1 MAPQPPATGPTSGSA
16 SGAASSGSSSGSP
29 SGSSSGSSA
38 GSVSGSAAG
47 SGGASGG
54 SNSSR
59 GGAGL
64 PGILYYDPNA
74 TTAKLAT
81 AGLRLAGFQ
90 VFNAQTLA
98 DAVELCKKHGPAGDR
113 SVKALLLDAASDPAA
128 SAGVLKALVQVP
140 GGAQLPGILL
150 VSRSNPTPIPG
161 AEGLPS
167 LRRPFST
174 PALVKVVHE
183 ALEDQGG
190 ASGSASQISVDLAV
204 TRLKQL
210 LYEHFP
216 GQEFSDAEIDHFARA
231 LRGDEELALPGDRP
245 VIRGALG
252 AARLEAVLEM
262 LGNSGVRGV
271 LKVESGPKWGKL
283 HLDAGRIRLAEV
295 KGTDED
301 LKLGRFVVEGGFMRD
316 EQLEAFIVGKD
327 PEQRPLG
334 TRLLEAGFISQA
346 DLAQIVVDQ
355 ARAVTS
361 HLLTWKSGTFTFTPT
376 GDLDPMAAAAAAQG
390 RTELLVS
397 EALLDGLRWLDESS
411 VMGPHMPD
419 VEDVYL
425 RVDEQVARLSREAL
439 PRDELAVLEL
449 VNGRN
454 SVKEIAR
461 KTRTGTFAVARVLYR
476 HAKAN
481 LVRKRVMPVA
491 V

>member
-1 MAPQPPATGPTSGSA
+1 MASQPPASGPAPTSGAPA
-16 SGAASSGSSSGSP
+16 SNGTA
-29 SGSSSGSSA
+29 
-38 GSVSGSAAG
+38 
-47 SGGASGG
+47 
-54 SNSSR
+54 
-59 GGAGL
+59 L
-64 PGILYYDPNA
+64 PGILYYDPNT
-74 TTAKLAT
+74 TTARLAT
-81 AGLRLAGFQ
+81 AGLRLAGFS
-90 VFNAQTLA
+90 VFNAYTLA
-98 DAVELCKKHGPAGDR
+98 EAVELCKKHGPAGDR
-113 SVKALLLDAASDPAA
+113 SVMALLLDAAVDPNMSAA
-128 SAGVLKALVQVP
+128 VLKALVQIP

-161 AEGLPS
+161 AEGLPTV
-167 LRRPFST
+167 RRPFST

-183 ALEDQGG
+183 ALEDQGATTG
-190 ASGSASQISVDLAV
+190 PASTITVDLAI
-204 TRLKQL
+204 TRIKHHLT
-210 LYEHFP
+210 EHFP
-216 GQEFSDAEIDHFARA
+216 GQEFSESEIEQFSKAMRA
-231 LRGDEELALPGDRP
+231 DDDLALPKERP
-245 VIRGALG
+245 SIRGALG
-252 AARLEAVLEM
+252 AARLEAVREM

-271 LKVESGPKWGKL
+271 LKVEDRDKWGKL

-295 KGTDED
+295 KGTEED

-361 HLLTWKSGTFTFTPT
+361 HLLTWKAGTFTFTPT
-376 GDLDPMAAAAAAQG
+376 ADLDAMAASAAAQG

-397 EALLDGLRWLDESS
+397 EALLDGLRWLDETT

-425 RVDEQVARLSREAL
+425 RVDEQVAKLSREAL

>member
-1 MAPQPPATGPTSGSA
+1 MASQPPAPGLNPGP
-16 SGAASSGSSSGSP
+16 
-29 SGSSSGSSA
+29 
-38 GSVSGSAAG
+38 V
-47 SGGASGG
+47 
-54 SNSSR
+54 
-59 GGAGL
+59 L
-64 PGILYYDPNA
+64 PGILYYDPNP
-74 TTAKLAT
+74 TAARLAT

-90 VFNAQTLA
+90 VFNAHALA
-98 DAVELCKKHGPAGDR
+98 DAVDLCKKHGPAGDR
-113 SVKALLLDAASDPAA
+113 SVKALLLDAASDPVA
-128 SAGVLKALVQVP
+128 SAAVLKALVQIP

-183 ALEDQGG
+183 ALEDQAG
-190 ASGSASQISVDLAV
+190 ASGSSSQISVDLAV

-210 LYEHFP
+210 LFEHFP
-216 GQEFSDAEIDHFARA
+216 GQEFSETEIDHFAKA
-231 LRGDEELALPGDRP
+231 LRSDEELALPSDRP

-271 LKVESGPKWGKL
+271 LKVEDGNRWGKL

-295 KGTDED
+295 KGTEED

-334 TRLLEAGFISQA
+334 TRLLEAGFISAA

-361 HLLTWKSGTFTFTPT
+361 HLLTWKAGTFTFTPT
-376 GDLDPMAAAAAAQG
+376 SELDPMAAAAQAQG

-397 EALLDGLRWLDESS
+397 EALLDGLRLLDETT

-425 RVDEQVARLSREAL
+425 RVDEQVAKLAREAL

-461 KTRTGTFAVARVLYR
+461 KTRTGTFAVARVIYR

>member
-1 MAPQPPATGPTSGSA
+1 MASKPTASGPT
-16 SGAASSGSSSGSP
+16 
-29 SGSSSGSSA
+29 
-38 GSVSGSAAG
+38 
-47 SGGASGG
+47 
-54 SNSSR
+54 
-59 GGAGL
+59 L
-64 PGILYYDPNA
+64 PGILYYDPNT

-90 VFNAQTLA
+90 VFNAHTLA

-113 SVKALLLDAASDPAA
+113 TVRALLLDAAADPAA
-128 SAGVLKALVQVP
+128 SAAVLKALVQIP

-183 ALEDQGG
+183 ALEDQDGPG
-190 ASGSASQISVDLAV
+190 ASSSQISVDLV
-204 TRLKQL
+204 QSRLKHL
-210 LYEHFP
+210 LYDHFP
-216 GQEFSDAEIDHFARA
+216 GQEFSEAEIADFAKA
-231 LRGDEELALPGDRP
+231 LRTDDELALPTDRP

-262 LGNSGVRGV
+262 LGNSGQRGV
-271 LKVESGPKWGKL
+271 LKVEDGNKWGKL

-334 TRLLEAGFISQA
+334 TRLLDAGFISQA

-361 HLLTWKSGTFTFTPT
+361 HLLTWKSGSFTFTPT
-376 GDLDPMAAAAAAQG
+376 SDLDPMAAAAQTQG

-397 EALLDGLRWLDESS
+397 EALLDGLRLLDETT
-411 VMGPHMPD
+411 VMGPQMPD

-425 RVDEQVARLSREAL
+425 RIDEQVARLAREAL

-461 KTRTGTFAVARVLYR
+461 KTRTGTFAVARVIYR

>member
-1 MAPQPPATGPTSGSA
+1 M
-16 SGAASSGSSSGSP
+16 
-29 SGSSSGSSA
+29 
-38 GSVSGSAAG
+38 
-47 SGGASGG
+47 
-54 SNSSR
+54 
-59 GGAGL
+59 
-64 PGILYYDPNA
+64 
-74 TTAKLAT
+74 
-81 AGLRLAGFQ
+81 
-90 VFNAQTLA
+90 
-98 DAVELCKKHGPAGDR
+98 
-113 SVKALLLDAASDPAA
+113 ALLLDAAADPSA
-128 SAGVLKALVQVP
+128 SAAVLKALVQIP

-161 AEGLPS
+161 AEGLPTV
-167 LRRPFST
+167 RRPFST

-183 ALEDQGG
+183 ALEDHG
-190 ASGSASQISVDLAV
+190 ATSGPASTITVDLAI
-204 TRLKQL
+204 TRIKHHLT
-210 LYEHFP
+210 EHFP
-216 GQEFSDAEIDHFARA
+216 GQEFSESEIEQFSKAIRSD
-231 LRGDEELALPGDRP
+231 DDLALPKERP
-245 VIRGALG
+245 SIRGTVG

-271 LKVESGPKWGKL
+271 LKVEDREKWGKL

-295 KGTDED
+295 KGTEED

-361 HLLTWKSGTFTFTPT
+361 HLLTWKAGTFTFTPT
-376 GDLDPMAAAAAAQG
+376 ADLDAMAASAAAQG

-397 EALLDGLRWLDESS
+397 EALLDGLRWLDETT

-425 RVDEQVARLSREAL
+425 RIDEQVAKLSREAL

>member
-1 MAPQPPATGPTSGSA
+1 M
-16 SGAASSGSSSGSP
+16 
-29 SGSSSGSSA
+29 
-38 GSVSGSAAG
+38 
-47 SGGASGG
+47 
-54 SNSSR
+54 
-59 GGAGL
+59 
-64 PGILYYDPNA
+64 
-74 TTAKLAT
+74 
-81 AGLRLAGFQ
+81 
-90 VFNAQTLA
+90 
-98 DAVELCKKHGPAGDR
+98 
-113 SVKALLLDAASDPAA
+113 ALLLDAAADPSA
-128 SAGVLKALVQVP
+128 SAAVLKALVQIP

-161 AEGLPS
+161 AEGLPTV
-167 LRRPFST
+167 RRPFST

-183 ALEDQGG
+183 ALEDHG
-190 ASGSASQISVDLAV
+190 ATTGPASTITVDLAI
-204 TRLKQL
+204 TRIKHHLT
-210 LYEHFP
+210 EHFP
-216 GQEFSDAEIDHFARA
+216 GQEFSESEIEQFSRA
-231 LRGDEELALPGDRP
+231 IRSDDDLALPKERP
-245 VIRGALG
+245 SIRGTVG

-271 LKVESGPKWGKL
+271 LKVEDREKWGKL

-295 KGTDED
+295 KGTEED

-361 HLLTWKSGTFTFTPT
+361 HLLTWKAGTFTFTPT
-376 GDLDPMAAAAAAQG
+376 ADLDAMAASAAAQG

-397 EALLDGLRWLDESS
+397 EALLDGLRWLDETT

-425 RVDEQVARLSREAL
+425 RVDEQVAKLSREAL

>member
-1 MAPQPPATGPTSGSA
+1 M
-16 SGAASSGSSSGSP
+16 
-29 SGSSSGSSA
+29 
-38 GSVSGSAAG
+38 
-47 SGGASGG
+47 
-54 SNSSR
+54 
-59 GGAGL
+59 
-64 PGILYYDPNA
+64 
-74 TTAKLAT
+74 
-81 AGLRLAGFQ
+81 
-90 VFNAQTLA
+90 
-98 DAVELCKKHGPAGDR
+98 
-113 SVKALLLDAASDPAA
+113 ALLLDAAADPGTSGA
-128 SAGVLKALVQVP
+128 VLKALVQIP

-161 AEGLPS
+161 AEGLPA

-174 PALVKVVHE
+174 PALVRVVHE
-183 ALEDQGG
+183 ALED
-190 ASGSASQISVDLAV
+190 SGHESSASSSHIAVDLTI
-204 TRLKQL
+204 TRLKHL
-210 LYEHFP
+210 LVEHFP
-216 GQEFSDAEIDHFARA
+216 GQEFSEAEIEQFSRA
-231 LRGDEELALPGDRP
+231 MRADDDLALPKDKP
-245 VIRGALG
+245 AIRGALG

-271 LKVESGPKWGKL
+271 LKVEDRDKWGKL
-283 HLDAGRIRLAEV
+283 HLDAGRVRLAEV
-295 KGTDED
+295 KGTEED

-334 TRLLEAGFISQA
+334 TRLLEAGFVSQA

-361 HLLTWKSGTFTFTPT
+361 HLLTWKTGTFTFTPT
-376 GDLDPMAAAAAAQG
+376 AELDPMAAASVAQG
-390 RTELLVS
+390 RVELLVS
-397 EALLDGLRWLDESS
+397 EALLDGLRWLDETT

-425 RVDEQVARLSREAL
+425 RVDEQVAKLSREAL

>member
-1 MAPQPPATGPTSGSA
+1 MASKPPA
-16 SGAASSGSSSGSP
+16 SGATSGHT
-29 SGSSSGSSA
+29 
-38 GSVSGSAAG
+38 
-47 SGGASGG
+47 
-54 SNSSR
+54 
-59 GGAGL
+59 L
-64 PGILYYDPNA
+64 PGILYYDPNT

-90 VFNAQTLA
+90 VFNAHTLA
-98 DAVELCKKHGPAGDR
+98 DAVDLCKKHGPAGDR
-113 SVKALLLDAASDPAA
+113 AVMALLLDAAVDPAA
-128 SAGVLKALVQVP
+128 SAAVLKALVQIP

-183 ALEDQGG
+183 ALEDQND
-190 ASGSASQISVDLAV
+190 APSTSSSQISVDLV
-204 TRLKQL
+204 VNRLKQL

-216 GQEFSDAEIDHFARA
+216 GQEFSETEIDHFARA
-231 LRGDEELALPGDRP
+231 LRTDDELALPTDRP

-262 LGNSGVRGV
+262 LGNMGVRGI
-271 LKVESGPKWGKL
+271 LKVEDGAKWGKL
-283 HLDAGRIRLAEV
+283 HIDQGRIRLAEV
-295 KGTDED
+295 KGTEED

-361 HLLTWKSGTFTFTPT
+361 HLLTWKSGTFTFAPVT
-376 GDLDPMAAAAAAQG
+376 DLDSMAAAAAAQG

-397 EALLDGLRWLDESS
+397 EALLDGLRWLDEAT

-425 RVDEQVARLSREAL
+425 RIDEQVAKLSREAL

>member
-1 MAPQPPATGPTSGSA
+1 MASQPPASGPT
-16 SGAASSGSSSGSP
+16 
-29 SGSSSGSSA
+29 
-38 GSVSGSAAG
+38 
-47 SGGASGG
+47 
-54 SNSSR
+54 
-59 GGAGL
+59 L
-64 PGILYYDPNA
+64 PGILYYDPNT
-74 TTAKLAT
+74 TTARLAT

-90 VFNAQTLA
+90 VFNAYTLQE
-98 DAVELCKKHGPAGDR
+98 AVDLCKKHGPAGDR
-113 SVKALLLDAASDPAA
+113 SVMALLLDAAADPGTSGA
-128 SAGVLKALVQVP
+128 VLKALVQIP

-161 AEGLPS
+161 AEGLPA

-174 PALVKVVHE
+174 PALVRVVHE
-183 ALEDQGG
+183 ALED
-190 ASGSASQISVDLAV
+190 SGHESSASSSHIAVDLTI
-204 TRLKQL
+204 TRLKHL
-210 LYEHFP
+210 LVEHFP
-216 GQEFSDAEIDHFARA
+216 GQEFSEAEIEQFSRA
-231 LRGDEELALPGDRP
+231 MRADDDLALPKDKP
-245 VIRGALG
+245 AIRGALG

-271 LKVESGPKWGKL
+271 LKVEDRDKWGKL
-283 HLDAGRIRLAEV
+283 HLDAGRVRLAEV
-295 KGTDED
+295 KGTEED

-334 TRLLEAGFISQA
+334 TRLLEAGFVSQA

-361 HLLTWKSGTFTFTPT
+361 HLLTWKTGTFTFTPT
-376 GDLDPMAAAAAAQG
+376 AELDPMAAASVAQG
-390 RTELLVS
+390 RVELLVS
-397 EALLDGLRWLDESS
+397 EALLDGLRWLDETT

-425 RVDEQVARLSREAL
+425 RVDEQVAKLSREAL

>member
-1 MAPQPPATGPTSGSA
+1 MPA
-16 SGAASSGSSSGSP
+16 P
-29 SGSSSGSSA
+29 SGPSQ
-38 GSVSGSAAG
+38 
-47 SGGASGG
+47 
-54 SNSSR
+54 
-59 GGAGL
+59 
-64 PGILYYDPNA
+64 PGILYYDPNT

-81 AGLRLAGFQ
+81 AGLRLAGYQ
-90 VFNAQTLA
+90 VFNAHTQQ
-98 DAVELCKKHGPAGDR
+98 DAVELCKRHGPGGDR
-113 SVKALLLDAASDPAA
+113 AIMALLLDAAADPAA
-128 SAGVLKALVQVP
+128 SAGVLRALVQIP

-161 AEGLPS
+161 AEGLPA

-174 PALVKVVHE
+174 PALIKIVEE
-183 ALEDQGG
+183 ALEGYAPA
-190 ASGSASQISVDLAV
+190 ASKAPPPTPLDPAV
-204 TRLKQL
+204 TRLKHL
-210 LYEHFP
+210 LGDHFP
-216 GQEFSDAEIDHFARA
+216 GQEFSDADVDHFVRA
-231 LRGDEELALPGDRP
+231 LRSDEEFAVQADKPA
-245 VIRGALG
+245 IRGSLG
-252 AARLEAVLEM
+252 GVRLEAVLEM

-271 LKVESGPKWGKL
+271 LKVEQGSSWGKL

-295 KGTDED
+295 KGTEED

-334 TRLLEAGFISQA
+334 SRLVEGGFLSPA
-346 DLAQIVVDQ
+346 ELAQILVDQ
-355 ARAVTS
+355 ARALIS
-361 HLLTWKSGTFTFTPT
+361 HLLAWKQGTFTFTPT
-376 GDLDPMAAAAAAQG
+376 VELDPMATAAAAQG
-390 RTELLVS
+390 RAELTIAD
-397 EALLDGLRWLDESS
+397 ALLDGLRLLDEQAL
-411 VMGPHMPD
+411 MGPHIPD

-425 RVDEQVARLSREAL
+425 RVDEQVAKLSREAL

-481 LVRKRVMPVA
+481 LVRKRVMPVT